1 MDVSFGFRV
10 PSRKP
15 RLCARIQLQGYA
27 NEELAW
33 ITYDLNNA
41 NGSVSNQSGFMTGA
55 IFDTNSFTYTN
66 DSFKCF
72 DLVLASGANTVTLH
86 AADLAG
92 NLTTSNFVFNLNYSN
107 KPAPVVQLWWPQ
119 NGAQISGSSFTW
131 RGTVDDPTVTLS
143 AQITDTNGDVN
154 VVAGMIERNGNF
166 WVDNLPLAPGTNWLT
181 LTATDINNNT
191 NTTNIYVVQ
200 SSVALNI
207 TSMDPITTQSAIT
220 VNGTISTNNY
230 TVWVNGVLVTN
241 INWNGSVYVWSA
253 NNVPVNGAGSAVVQA
268 CAIPDIGNDG
278 NGNGTGPGGGGTTSS
293 LSNPGNP
300 FALDAVDEEN
310 DPDKLPALY
319 CSYFRQNWA
328 GELQQL
334 SNPGLSPSVI
344 ENDSATTTWNSA
356 TGGTTTSNQCTMSYG
371 TNGLM
376 TLQLSSVFELQWA
389 PDGLGTMQY
398 GGATNAGCGNVANL
412 GPPTGYLGPTGF
424 PGLQGGCVYAT
435 NYYIGNT
442 PTAWNSSQQAA
453 SKFLLQTGGRSLP
466 GVQSLHAI
474 EALAWAFQPPVYDD
488 IYEDWLGQGV
498 PDLVYIP
505 PQQVTILGVPEN
517 SDGNVW
523 VSLPDGDQVDVTPQ
537 AQGVPFYVTTPVEI
551 KYAFVPQC
559 LATFPTNQIRTNI
572 GVGEIVNLS
581 YQPITI
587 NYFFAP
593 TLPPDTQW
601 SNTAGSLAYTNWPV
615 NVFTAPGSAGTVT
628 ITTIPGG
635 YGGGANSTTF
645 PGVATIKKALKAAQ
659 PTNVVVVTNNGA
671 PYGGNFTPLVPGMAG
686 AQRGFLLRVM
696 PENPQVSWS
705 FLYFRELP
713 GPATNV
719 SNYFANTNIYTMASN
734 APPGLTS
741 LYHGTA
747 GNWYSTHDDSVY
759 NDSVWSPAIYP
770 PYSAGSFQWVITNQ
784 WTMNHIDSTNNLFFI
799 TTQTCTVDTNG
810 TVTITKFGDHGVRRT
825 ADGTTTNLW

>member
-1 MDVSFGFRV
+1 
-10 PSRKP
+10 
-15 RLCARIQLQGYA
+15 
-27 NEELAW
+27 
-33 ITYDLNNA
+33 
-41 NGSVSNQSGFMTGA
+41 
-55 IFDTNSFTYTN
+55 
-66 DSFKCF
+66 
-72 DLVLASGANTVTLH
+72 VTLH

-119 NGAQISGSSFTW
+119 NGTQISGSSFTW

-143 AQITDTNGDVN
+143 AQITDSNGDVN
-154 VVAGMIERNGNF
+154 VVGGVIERNGNF
-166 WVDNLPLAPGTNWLT
+166 WVDNIPLAPGTNWLT

-268 CAIPDIGNDG
+268 RAIPDIGNDG

-310 DPDKLPALY
+310 DPDKLPVLY
-319 CSYFRQNWA
+319 CSYFRQNWT
-328 GELQQL
+328 GESQQL
-334 SNPGLSPSVI
+334 ANPGLSPSMI

-412 GPPTGYLGPTGF
+412 GPPTGYLGPPGF

-635 YGGGANSTTF
+635 YGGGKNSDST
-645 PGVATIKKALKAAQ
+645 GWATMLKAADVVA
-659 PTNVVVVTNNGA
+659 PTNYVVVTNTGLAFDLN
-671 PYGGNFTPLVPGMAG
+671 NQRVSFSSNVAG
-686 AQRGFLLRVM
+686 AATGFQISVLPTNLSF
-696 PENPQVSWS
+696 SWVN
-705 FLYFRELP
+705 FREVP
-713 GPATNV
+713 GPAT
-719 SNYFANTNIYTMASN
+719 SNTGYFASTNYTTDTNNTNAINLNHT
-734 APPGLTS
+734 
-741 LYHGTA
+741 TA
-747 GNWYSTHDDSVY
+747 GHWYGVNSPNNVY
-759 NDSVWSPAIYP
+759 YDSVWSPPISP
-770 PYSAGSFQWVITNQ
+770 PYSNGSFQWVITNQ
-784 WTMNHIDSTNNLFFI
+784 WILSSGGRTNPFFT
-799 TTQTCTVDTNG
+799 TTQTCTVDSNG
-810 TVTITKFGDHGVRRT
+810 TVTITKFGGNGSNGVSRMT
-825 ADGTTTNLW
+825 NGYTTFWWGANVWHPTNGP